1 MRLILNYTRDTAVND
16 CIPIHRLRRGQA
28 AHIHSIVGRPDH
40 VHRLREFGL
49 RDGLEVEMFQP
60 GNPCIVRLAGNKI
73 CLRSDDLLRV
83 LVAPLT
89 AS

>member
-1 MRLILNYTRDTAVND
+1 MND

-28 AHIHSIVGRPDH
+28 ACIRAITGRADH

-49 RDGLEVEMFQP
+49 RDGMQVEMFQP
-60 GNPCIVRLAGNKI
+60 GNPCIIRLAGNKV
-73 CLRSDDLLRV
+73 CLRSDALLSV